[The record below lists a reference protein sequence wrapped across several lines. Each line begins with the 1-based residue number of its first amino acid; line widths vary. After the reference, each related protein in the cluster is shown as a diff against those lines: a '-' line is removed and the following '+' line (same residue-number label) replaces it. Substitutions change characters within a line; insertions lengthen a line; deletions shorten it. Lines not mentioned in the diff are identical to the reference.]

1 MNTASVSPSREA
13 DRLAALRHYQIL
25 DTPPDGAF
33 DHITALAAALFQ
45 VPIAIVSLVDHD
57 RIWFKSHHGLETQE
71 TNRAPGLCASAI
83 LSPEVYHLRDAR
95 VDARSLANPL
105 VACKCGL
112 RFYAAAP
119 LRTHD
124 GFNLGTLCVIDR
136 EPRKLSRSEGEM
148 LKKLAALVMDHMELR
163 LEAKKVAALEQ
174 EHRAMG
180 EQLRQATLQAVESEE
195 RFRDLFDE
203 APIAYVHEGLDS
215 RLIRANKTAL
225 KCLGIRPEEVTQ
237 TYGKSFAPDTPDA
250 QRRMREAFESI
261 NRGTDTSGI
270 VLEMRRK
277 DNGKPLWIQWWSRP
291 DPSGKF
297 TRTMFVDITERVLL
311 EQEQARLQA
320 QNEYLLEEIRREHG
334 FGDII
339 GESPG
344 LRKVMQQIQLVAP
357 TDAAV
362 LINGES
368 GTGKELVARAIHEN
382 SPRKGRALI
391 KVNCGAVPENL
402 FESEFFGHM
411 RGAFTGA
418 VRDKPG
424 RFELADGGTL
434 FLDEI
439 GEIPLAMQSKLL
451 RVLQEQEIER
461 IGDTR
466 VRKVNV
472 RIIAATNRN
481 LQEDVDSGRFRQDLY
496 YRLVVFPL
504 EIPPL
509 RERREDIAP
518 LAAHFVRASARKMNR
533 PPPRFTK
540 THAAQLTAYDWPGN
554 VRELQN
560 AVERAVI
567 LAQNGPLQFD
577 PPTSTRTAQSGTTTT
592 QPGDTSALMFTRAE
606 LKQRERESI
615 TNALAQANGKIFG
628 PEGAAALLGMK
639 PTTLASRI
647 KALGLQR
654 R

>member
-1 MNTASVSPSREA
+1 MKA
-13 DRLAALRHYQIL
+13 DVVLPVNETERLEALRRYLIL

-33 DHITALAAALFQ
+33 DHITAIASELLK

-57 RIWFKSHHGLETQE
+57 RIWFKSHHGIEACETG
-71 TNRAPGLCASAI
+71 RDIGLCASAI
-83 LSPEVYHLRDAR
+83 LSPDFYQITDAKVDLRA
-95 VDARSLANPL
+95 LTNPL
-105 VACKCGL
+105 VAGKFGL

-119 LRTHD
+119 LRTSD

-136 EPRKLSRSEGEM
+136 KPRELTVSETEM
-148 LKKLAALVMDHMELR
+148 LSKLAALVMDLMELR
-163 LEAKKVAALEQ
+163 LAARKIAELEKVQRETS
-174 EHRAMG
+174 
-180 EQLRQATLQAVESEE
+180 EQLRLANLAAVESEAK
-195 RFRDLFDE
+195 FRDLFDE
-203 APIAYVHEGLDS
+203 APIPYVYEGLDT
-215 RLIRANKTAL
+215 RFIQANRAAL
-225 KCLGIRPEEVTQ
+225 KTLGIKPEEITG
-237 TYGKSFAPDTPDA
+237 TFGKSFVPDNPEA
-250 QRRMREAFESI
+250 QRRAREALASI
-261 NRGTDTSGI
+261 GKGTDSSG
-270 VLEMRRK
+270 VELELRRK
-277 DNGKPLWIQWWSRP
+277 DNGKPLWVQWWSKP
-291 DPSGKF
+291 AANGEF
-297 TRTMFVDITERVLL
+297 TRTMMVDITARVPM

-320 QNEYLLEEIRREHG
+320 QNEYLLEEIRSAHD

-344 LRKVMQQIQLVAP
+344 IRKVMQQIQLVAP

-368 GTGKELVARAIHEN
+368 GTGKELVAHAIHEN

-439 GEIPLAMQSKLL
+439 GEIPLAMQAKLL

-461 IGDTR
+461 VGDTR
-466 VRKVNV
+466 TRTINV
-472 RIIAATNRN
+472 RIIAATNRD
-481 LQEDVDSGRFRQDLY
+481 LKKEVEAGRFRQDLF

-509 RERREDIAP
+509 RERREDIP
-518 LAAHFVRASARKMNR
+518 KLAAHFVRATAKKMNCS
-533 PPPRFTK
+533 PPRFTK
-540 THAAQLTAYDWPGN
+540 AQAEQLSAHDWPGN
-554 VRELQN
+554 IRELQN

-567 LAQNGPLQFD
+567 LAQSGPLYFEL
-577 PPTSTRTAQSGTTTT
+577 PTAKLSDSTPATVE
-592 QPGDTSALMFTRAE
+592 SAKSPAILTREAW
-606 LKQRERESI
+606 KRHERESI
-615 TNALAQANGKIFG
+615 ATALKQSGGKVFG
-628 PEGAAALLGMK
+628 PGGAAELLNMK

-647 KALGLQR
+647 KALKVR
-654 R
+654 